1 MTREQL
7 VELHGDDELLFADGF
22 DDAILGVAHRACQP
36 LAVLYSY
43 KKCVEIL
50 TSGEDPMDYDSAVE
64 YLDFNTMGAYVG
76 ERTPVFL
83 MDETSGD

>member
-7 VELHGDDELLFADGF
+7 VEQTQDEDLLFADGF

-50 TSGEDPMDYDSAVE
+50 TSGEDAMTYEDAVE
-64 YLDFNTMGAYVG
+64 YLDFNTLGAYVG
-76 ERTPVFL
+76 DRTPIFL
-83 MDETSGD
+83 MDD